1 MRVWIVMSHEG
12 PIEEDAGSVYVER
25 VFSREAEAMAYLGE
39 HVAKTDC
46 GLERILPGST
56 SFHPRRVPVARCL
69 CDEQGLSIDEWEV
82 EEA

>member
-1 MRVWIVMSHEG
+1 MKVWIVMSHEG
-12 PIEEDAGSVYVER
+12 PSEDDAGSVYVER
-25 VFSREAEAMAYLGE
+25 VYSREPEAMAYLAE
-39 HVAKTDC
+39 HVARTDC
-46 GLERILPGST
+46 GLERVLPGSM